1 MSIEERNKGIV
12 ESFDQ
17 LPIEEQNAMVQ
28 YLFEKVTADRNSEV
42 SSNKER
48 IKQLEKANLDL
59 YNYFNTQYRDSFAQ
73 AM

>member
-28 YLFEKVTADRNSEV
+28 YLFEKVTADRNIEV

-48 IKQLEKANLDL
+48 IKQLEKANMDL

-73 AM
+73 TM